1 MTQAKTALVVGA
13 TGVVGRNLLRHL
25 LSLEDWR
32 VIAVSRRRPDIEG
45 DYRHISVDLLD
56 ADQTR
61 AQLGSALGVTHIF
74 YAAYVERGNWA
85 ETVAPNLAMLANLME
100 VVEAASPDLRHV
112 NLMHGTKWY
121 GSHLGPFK
129 TPSREDDPRHMP
141 PNFYFDQQDFIAER
155 QKGKAW
161 SWSSA
166 RPHATCGFALGN
178 PMNLVMVLAVYAT
191 ISKALGL
198 PLRHPGSE
206 ANAAALYQ
214 VCDTDHLAKAVLW
227 MAEEPRCANEPFNIT
242 NGDIF
247 RWRDLWPD
255 LARFFEMETAPPQKI
270 DLAAMMADKGA
281 LWERIVE
288 RHGLEPIPFDR
299 LVSWA
304 FGDFVFKSEYDIVSS
319 TTKARQYGFHDV
331 IDSRDMFLRQFA
343 ELRAKR
349 IIP

>member
-1 MTQAKTALVVGA
+1 
-13 TGVVGRNLLRHL
+13 
-25 LSLEDWR
+25 
-32 VIAVSRRRPDIEG
+32 
-45 DYRHISVDLLD
+45 
-56 ADQTR
+56 
-61 AQLGSALGVTHIF
+61 
-74 YAAYVERGNWA
+74 
-85 ETVAPNLAMLANLME
+85 
-100 VVEAASPDLRHV
+100 
-112 NLMHGTKWY
+112 
-121 GSHLGPFK
+121 
-129 TPSREDDPRHMP
+129 
-141 PNFYFDQQDFIAER
+141 
-155 QKGKAW
+155 
-161 SWSSA
+161 
-166 RPHATCGFALGN
+166 
-178 PMNLVMVLAVYAT
+178 MNLVMVLAVYAT